1 MFFND
6 TPNTRVIHGIIAV
19 NDSVTKGDDARQFGN
34 LRRDARVLITQSV
47 QGFANDLE
55 FTLNGPPELPV
66 GKVFLIGPPRAPVPD
81 GATRVE
87 HVKQEF
93 DGSCRS

>member
-6 TPNTRVIHGIIAV
+6 TPNSRVIHRIIAV

-34 LRRDARVLITQSV
+34 PGGDARVLITQTV

-55 FTLNGPPELPV
+55 FTLDGPPELPV
-66 GKVFLIGPPRAPVPD
+66 GKV
-81 GATRVE
+81 
-87 HVKQEF
+87 
-93 DGSCRS
+93 SS

>member
-6 TPNTRVIHGIIAV
+6 TPNTRVIHRIIAV

-34 LRRDARVLITQSV
+34 PGGDARVLITQTV

-55 FTLNGPPELPV
+55 FTLDGPPELPV
-66 GKVFLIGPPRAPVPD
+66 GKV
-81 GATRVE
+81 
-87 HVKQEF
+87 
-93 DGSCRS
+93 SS